1 MRKFTKE
8 LSGVP
13 GITAVLPSVNEHAM
27 PGYVAI
33 YTGGVWG
40 VYICVYTHTH
50 THIYMKTFRNNILG
64 GTYAF

>member
-40 VYICVYTHTH
+40 VYICVYRWEE
-50 THIYMKTFRNNILG
+50 K
-64 GTYAF
+64 GTTEDEMVGWHH

>member
-50 THIYMKTFRNNILG
+50 TH
-64 GTYAF
+64 TYI